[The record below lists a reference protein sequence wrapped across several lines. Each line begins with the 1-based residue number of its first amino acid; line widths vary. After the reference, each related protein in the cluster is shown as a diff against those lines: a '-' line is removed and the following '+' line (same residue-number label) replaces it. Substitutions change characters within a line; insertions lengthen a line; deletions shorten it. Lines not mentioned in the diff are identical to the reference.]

1 VDQRALQDSAVKK
14 EGADCQGFRVNLAL
28 KVKEA
33 LLARPALQ
41 GKMGR
46 TALRAPPV
54 KTVFLERTA
63 KTDCQAKTEQM
74 AKMAW
79 MESMDN
85 PGGQAKSAR
94 LEIPVLLVVSA
105 CMHCQF
111 DEHIPLFFSRTSATA
126 LLLTCPQCL
135 VLGAL
140 VATMGT
146 RVPEVEGAFP
156 VLRAC
161 RDPSA
166 QQAPRVSLAT
176 RHKHRRLWREHPPD
190 CMRDGTL

>member
-94 LEIPVLLVVSA
+94 LEIPVLLV
-105 CMHCQF
+105 
-111 DEHIPLFFSRTSATA
+111 
-126 LLLTCPQCL
+126 CL